1 MFVRGDEI
9 ISPFVFF
16 YRSTVMQKL
25 TILGA
30 TGSIGASTLKVVEQN
45 PDKFSVVALAADSNV
60 EKMQQLCQKW
70 QPQYAVM
77 ANKDAALCLERVLAS
92 LCPKTKVLGGKEALC
107 YVASLG
113 HVDSVMAAIVGA
125 AGLLPTMAAVKAGK
139 RILLANKEAL
149 VMSGQLFI
157 DEVEKSGAQLLPV
170 DSEHNA
176 IFQCLPQ
183 AVQTKLGRCDLAEH
197 GISHILLTGSGGP
210 FRYSDIA
217 QLETVT
223 PEQAIAHPNWSMGP
237 KISVD
242 SATMMNKGLEYIEA
256 KWLFN
261 TNKEQLKVIIHPQ
274 SVIHSMVQYRDGSVL
289 AQMGEPDMATPI
301 ALTLSYPE
309 RVAAG
314 VQPLDFTQV
323 GELTFLQPDF
333 NRYPCLELAI
343 EACYLGQTATTAL
356 NAANEISVAAF
367 LERKIRFT
375 DIARVNSS
383 VLNQV
388 CKQALASRL
397 DSLES
402 LLELDKMAGI
412 LANQVIRERTQ

>member
-1 MFVRGDEI
+1 
-9 ISPFVFF
+9 
-16 YRSTVMQKL
+16 MQKL

-30 TGSIGASTLKVVEQN
+30 TGSIGASTLKVIEQN

-60 EKMQQLCQKW
+60 EKMQQLCQRW
-70 QPQYAVM
+70 QPEYAVM
-77 ANKDAALCLERVLAS
+77 ANKEAALRLKMGLAVLA
-92 LCPKTKVLGGKEALC
+92 PNTQVLGGQEALC
-107 YVASLG
+107 YVATLEQ
-113 HVDSVMAAIVGA
+113 VDSVMAAIVGA
-125 AGLLPTMAAVKAGK
+125 AGLVPTMAAVKAGK

-183 AVQTKLGRCDLAEH
+183 TVQGNLGRCDLASQ
-197 GISHILLTGSGGP
+197 GVSHILLTGSGGP
-210 FRYSDIA
+210 FRYTDVA
-217 QLETVT
+217 ELEAVT

-261 TNKEQLKVIIHPQ
+261 ASRDQLKVIIHPQ
-274 SVIHSMVQYRDGSVL
+274 SVIHSMVQYLDGSVL

-301 ALTLSYPE
+301 ALTLSYPG
-309 RVAAG
+309 RVKAG
-314 VQPLDFTQV
+314 VKPLDFTQI

-333 NRYPCLELAI
+333 ERYPCLALAI
-343 EACYLGQTATTAL
+343 EACYLGQHATTTL
-356 NAANEISVAAF
+356 NAANEVAVAAF
-367 LERKIRFT
+367 LARQIKFT
-375 DIARVNSS
+375 DIARVNDS

-388 CKQALASRL
+388 CKQSLASGL

-402 LLELDKMAGI
+402 LLELDRMART
-412 LANQVIRERTQ
+412 LADEVVRERAQ

>member
-1 MFVRGDEI
+1 
-9 ISPFVFF
+9 
-16 YRSTVMQKL
+16 MQKL

-30 TGSIGASTLKVVEQN
+30 TGSIGASTLKVIEQN

-60 EKMQQLCQKW
+60 EKMQQLCQRW
-70 QPQYAVM
+70 QPEYAVM
-77 ANKDAALCLERVLAS
+77 ANKEAALRLKMALAVLA
-92 LCPKTKVLGGKEALC
+92 PNTQVLGGQEALC
-107 YVASLG
+107 YVATLEQ
-113 HVDSVMAAIVGA
+113 VDSVMAAIVGA
-125 AGLLPTMAAVKAGK
+125 AGLVPTMAAVKAGK

-183 AVQTKLGRCDLAEH
+183 AVQGNLGRCDLASQ
-197 GISHILLTGSGGP
+197 GVSHILLTGSGGP
-210 FRYSDIA
+210 FRYTDVA
-217 QLETVT
+217 KLEAVT

-261 TNKEQLKVIIHPQ
+261 ASRDQLKVIIHPQ
-274 SVIHSMVQYRDGSVL
+274 SVIHSMVQYLDGSVL
-289 AQMGEPDMATPI
+289 AQMGEPDMVTPI

-309 RVAAG
+309 RVNAG
-314 VQPLDFTQV
+314 VKPLDFTQI

-333 NRYPCLELAI
+333 ERYPCLALAI
-343 EACYLGQTATTAL
+343 EACYLGQHATTTL
-356 NAANEISVAAF
+356 NAANEVAVAAF
-367 LERKIRFT
+367 LARQIKFT
-375 DIARVNSS
+375 DIARVNDS

-388 CKQALASRL
+388 CKQSLASGL

-402 LLELDKMAGI
+402 LLELDRMART
-412 LANQVIRERTQ
+412 LADEVVRERAQ